1 MCFLPKYIIL
11 VRGGIK
17 MIECLTNP
25 DYVSAS
31 VASCAPCPV
40 NSPTCNPNVPT
51 CNPNKP

>member
-1 MCFLPKYIIL
+1 MKG
-11 VRGGIK
+11 VNE

-25 DYVSAS
+25 NYVRES

-51 CNPNKP
+51 CNPNK